1 MKNNLFLG
9 LSAMPKMA
17 FVASFSFFSNGE
29 GSGVSAHIA
38 KAGVIKVSVR
48 AVGEANQRRSAV
60 KAVRAWTKRPFF
72 HENIVAFT
80 AGLDWL
86 GLNWWVEVE
95 VEVEVRLC

>member
-9 LSAMPKMA
+9 SSAKPKMD
-17 FVASFSFFSNGE
+17 FLASFSFFSV
-29 GSGVSAHIA
+29 SGVSAHIA
-38 KAGVIKVSVR
+38 KAEIEVSVR
-48 AVGEANQRRSAV
+48 TVGEANQRESAV

-72 HENIVAFT
+72 HEKSVAFT

-86 GLNWWVEVE
+86 GLDWWVEVE